1 MYTGLSWHP
10 FLIDHYLHFL
20 ENLLVIEI
28 PIPDGIAQCG
38 DPDEEDEDT
47 FMAYGNYRN
56 NFDDYSDNI
65 TNFYGYGYNDYGDD
79 EDEQLYIK
87 LQPFS
92 IFFLLFY
99 IVLIVTQFICMLW
112 HR

>member
-1 MYTGLSWHP
+1 
-10 FLIDHYLHFL
+10 
-20 ENLLVIEI
+20 
-28 PIPDGIAQCG
+28 
-38 DPDEEDEDT
+38 
-47 FMAYGNYRN
+47 MAYGNYRN
-56 NFDDYSDNI
+56 NFDDYSNNI
-65 TNFYGYGYNDYGDD
+65 TNFYGYGYNDYGDDD

-112 HR
+112 HRLIPDPSKFRHRIPTVKLKIPGKAFLKSDFQLHSSYSF

>member
-1 MYTGLSWHP
+1 M
-10 FLIDHYLHFL
+10 
-20 ENLLVIEI
+20 VIEI

-38 DPDEEDEDT
+38 DPDEEEDDT
-47 FMAYGNYRN
+47 FMAFSNYANYRN
-56 NFDDYSDNI
+56 NEFNQFDDYSNNI
-65 TNFYGYGYNDYGDD
+65 TNFYGYGYDDYGDD

-112 HR
+112 HRYEPIIRDF

>member
-1 MYTGLSWHP
+1 
-10 FLIDHYLHFL
+10 
-20 ENLLVIEI
+20 
-28 PIPDGIAQCG
+28 
-38 DPDEEDEDT
+38 
-47 FMAYGNYRN
+47 MAYGNYRN

-112 HR
+112 HRLIPRVNSVNFGFLILKFNFAFLGQKS